1 MSDLTLP
8 MYCIVGRRPVKA
20 VATDEGGMDIQA
32 YNWDTGEFERDMSYM
47 MSITFGD
54 ADHVSE
60 AEFLTCVEALHREL

>member
-1 MSDLTLP
+1 

-20 VATDEGGMDIQA
+20 VPTDEGGMDIQA
-32 YNWDTGEFERDMSYM
+32 YNWDTGEFERDMSYL

-60 AEFLTCVEALHREL
+60 AEFLSCVEALRREL